1 MDAGNEYGIT
11 EYLGNQEAYD
21 NLTDEQLQAL
31 ARGETVKYGDTEAA
45 AAAPESEETPAPAAD
60 PEPKEDGAPKAVEA
74 KAEDEPVVLTKD
86 GKHTIPYSELIDA
99 REAAKKAEKEAIEAT
114 ALAASLKAEVEAA
127 KAVKAE
133 PTEPE
138 APFGDYSDKAL
149 KDGVEKLVAQRVAET
164 TAALEAK
171 FAETL
176 APMQKALA
184 ETATATHFKA
194 IYDAHPDTDQILEK
208 PELGKWMDAQP
219 SFVRDQYK
227 AVLDKGTSAQVV
239 ELLNAFKASLP
250 AAPEKPAVAEPTK
263 AEIAAKAAATVAKA
277 KGKTPTSLSDVP
289 SGTITPVDEM
299 EAMEK
304 MNSTQLLT
312 KMHGKSP
319 KQILDLLSRV
329 A

>member
-1 MDAGNEYGIT
+1 MDAGNEYGIN
-11 EYLGNQEAYD
+11 EFLGNQEAYD
-21 NLTDEQLQAL
+21 NLTDEQIAAL
-31 ARGETVKYGDTEAA
+31 ARGETVKYGDTAAEAENEEA
-45 AAAPESEETPAPAAD
+45 PALDAAPEPETKEEAA
-60 PEPKEDGAPKAVEA
+60 KAVEA

-99 REAAKKAEKEAIEAT
+99 REATKKAEKAADEAT
-114 ALAASLKAEVEAA
+114 ALANSLKAEVDAA

-133 PTEPE
+133 TKEPE
-138 APFGDYSDKAL
+138 AVFGDYSEKAL

-164 TAALEAK
+164 TAALESK
-171 FAETL
+171 FAEAL
-176 APMQKALA
+176 APIQKAAA
-184 ETATATHFKA
+184 EAATATHFKA
-194 IYDAHPDTDQILEK
+194 IYEAHPDTEQLVKGDA
-208 PELGKWMDAQP
+208 LGKWVDAQP

-227 AVLDKGTSAQVV
+227 AVIEGGSSAQVI
-239 ELLNAFKASLP
+239 ELFNAFKASLP
-250 AAPEKPAVAEPTK
+250 PEKPVAAEPSK
-263 AEIAAKAAATVAKA
+263 AEIAAKAAAVTAKA